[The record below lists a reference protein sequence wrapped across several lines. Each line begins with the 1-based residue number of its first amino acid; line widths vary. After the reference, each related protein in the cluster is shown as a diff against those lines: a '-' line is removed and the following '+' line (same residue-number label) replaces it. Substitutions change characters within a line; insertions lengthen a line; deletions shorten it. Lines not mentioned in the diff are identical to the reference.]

1 MIAETSARKVEGECS
16 ELRAKNASICA
27 ELQSISELVGQM
39 EKEKATQLADAEQQ
53 LLAQEVSRPQI
64 NKNFISHCTM

>member
-1 MIAETSARKVEGECS
+1 MEGECS

-27 ELQSISELVGQM
+27 ELQSISELVEQM

-53 LLAQEVSRPQI
+53 LLTQEVSNNRLL
-64 NKNFISHCTM
+64 